1 MEEDS
6 KLKNKLTEEKYQELK
21 DKYIQNENKIDLQTI
36 EIIKNEIKE
45 EADDAED
52 DLELVTGSDSGD
64 YGVLSENDFET
75 GEGFIENE

>member
-1 MEEDS
+1 MFWALDIDEPP
-6 KLKNKLTEEKYQELK
+6 NFTTC
-21 DKYIQNENKIDLQTI
+21 IFKIDLQTI